1 MVIVGSRYV
10 VSGYCGESLFWR
22 VGIVASR
29 YVVSGYCGESS
40 CSEWLLW
47 RVVM

>member
-1 MVIVGSRYV
+1 M
-10 VSGYCGESLFWR
+10 VSGYCGESLFWQ
-22 VGIVASR
+22 VVIVASH
-29 YVVSGYCGESS
+29 YVVSGYCSESL